1 MIVVDFG
8 VDVST
13 RWYETNVLRHQH
25 SERDKR
31 SFPTALRASFCKGF
45 TLVLNLSRA
54 LEAFI
59 CLLALYLR
67 VCTVQPSNVFFL
79 HNTLIQIVFILAV
92 EYTNLAGERHNLRLM
107 VAKILD
113 ENTPILFN
121 FIWFGKSWRNFLW
134 DRACLSLSALRKWKR
149 KFLCCVLHKARSWN

>member
-1 MIVVDFG
+1 MIVVDFA

-13 RWYETNVLRHQH
+13 RWYETNVLRRQN

-31 SFPTALRASFCKGF
+31 PFPTALRASFCKGF

-67 VCTVQPSNVFFL
+67 VCTVQPSNGFF
-79 HNTLIQIVFILAV
+79 A
-92 EYTNLAGERHNLRLM
+92 
-107 VAKILD
+107 
-113 ENTPILFN
+113 
-121 FIWFGKSWRNFLW
+121 
-134 DRACLSLSALRKWKR
+134 
-149 KFLCCVLHKARSWN
+149 

>member
-1 MIVVDFG
+1 M
-8 VDVST
+8 
-13 RWYETNVLRHQH
+13 
-25 SERDKR
+25 
-31 SFPTALRASFCKGF
+31 SFPTALSLFCKDF

-121 FIWFGKSWRNFLW
+121 FIWFGKSWRNSLW
-134 DRACLSLSALRKWKR
+134 DRVYRYLR
-149 KFLCCVLHKARSWN
+149 